1 MELMWFSTPFPG
13 VLYLIE
19 QVCQVLLKP
28 LRVDSIEIS
37 TLRNHVRPDIG
48 NKKGYKL
55 NKKLAEAGKQT

>member
-1 MELMWFSTPFPG
+1 MWFSTPLPG

-37 TLRNHVRPDIG
+37 ALSNHVRPDIG
-48 NKKGYKL
+48 N
-55 NKKLAEAGKQT
+55 NKR